1 MTTQTRD
8 MNADAKIGQ
17 SRGMSNHSHDL
28 VQELSVRLDSQ
39 WRYDQY
45 IQNARDANM
54 PEAVQIF
61 ERLKRE
67 TQQAIEDL
75 RGHIEQMCRD
85 GKFH

>member
-8 MNADAKIGQ
+8 TNADSKIGH
-17 SRGMSNHSHDL
+17 SKGMSNHSHDII
-28 VQELSVRLDSQ
+28 QELSIQLDSQ

-45 IQNARDANM
+45 IQNAREANM
-54 PEAVQIF
+54 PEAVRIF

-75 RGHIEQMCRD
+75 RGHIEQMSRD
-85 GKFH
+85 GTFH